1 MSIENENDYQI
12 LERTGNY
19 GKKESSIQSFWVE
32 MTILNREMTILNPD
46 YRSILTRYSVVPS
59 SNFLVSVR
67 WKPWA
72 S

>member
-12 LERTGNY
+12 LKKTGNN
-19 GKKESSIQSFWVE
+19 GEKRNSITPFWGE
-32 MTILNREMTILNPD
+32 MALLNSEMALLNPD
-46 YRSILTRYSVVPS
+46 YRSIFTRYSVVPS

-67 WKPWA
+67 RKPWA